1 MKDVYETLLE
11 FIDIFRELDLRY
23 AVMGGLAI
31 RAYSIPRSTW
41 DVDLTLGIDRD
52 DLPRFFEAVES
63 RGYSVPE
70 AYSRGWVDQ
79 VAGMPLVKFKTYCAS
94 GTVDVDVFIAENDFQ
109 MSSLSRSEIMPTE
122 VGPVSI
128 VTPEDLILLKLI
140 ANRPRDLIDVADLL
154 FIQGDLDEDYLRLW
168 GKRLGVLAI
177 LEDQLAH
184 RPNERP

>member
-1 MKDVYETLLE
+1 MKDVYDTLLD
-11 FIDIFRELDLRY
+11 FVDVLNELGLRY
-23 AVMGGLAI
+23 AVMGGLAV

-41 DVDLTLGIDRD
+41 DVDLTIGIDRD
-52 DLPRFFEAVES
+52 DLSQFFEAVEA

-70 AYSRGWVDQ
+70 AYARGWVDQ

-109 MSSLSRSEIMPTE
+109 KSLLARSTTMPTD

-128 VTPEDLILLKLI
+128 VTAEDLVLLKLI

-154 FIQGDLDEDYLRLW
+154 FIQGDFDEEYLKHW
-168 GKRLGVLAI
+168 AKRLGI
-177 LEDQLAH
+177 LESLEFQLAN
-184 RPNERP
+184 RPTERP

>member
-1 MKDVYETLLE
+1 MKDVYDTLLD
-11 FIDIFRELDLRY
+11 FVDLFNELKLHY
-23 AVMGGLAI
+23 AVMGGLAV

-41 DVDLTLGIDRD
+41 DVDLTVAIERK

-63 RGYSVPE
+63 RGYSIPE

-79 VAGMPLVKFKTYCAS
+79 VAGMPLVKFKTYCDS
-94 GTVDVDVFIAENDFQ
+94 GMVDVDVFLAENEFQ
-109 MSSLSRSEIMPTE
+109 KSFLSRSQIMSTE
-122 VGPVSI
+122 VGAVSI

-154 FIQGDLDEDYLRLW
+154 FIQGPLDESYLKQW

-184 RPNERP
+184 RPDERP